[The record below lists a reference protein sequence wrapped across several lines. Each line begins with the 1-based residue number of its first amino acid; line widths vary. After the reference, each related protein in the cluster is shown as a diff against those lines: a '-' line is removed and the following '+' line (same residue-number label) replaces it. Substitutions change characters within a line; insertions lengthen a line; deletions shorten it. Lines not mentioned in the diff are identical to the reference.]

1 MEKTIGILGSTG
13 SIGVQALD
21 VIRNLKNFKI
31 EALTTNLNINL
42 LEQQIRE
49 FKPKIVCVMDYDK
62 AIFLKQQIKDLKTKV
77 VFGKEGLLEITSLS
91 KINFIINSL
100 VGNIGLEPTICAI
113 MFKKDIALAN
123 KETLVSAGEFV
134 MNEAKKNNVNI
145 YPIDS
150 EHSAI
155 FQCLQG
161 NLNKDV
167 KKIILTASG
176 GPFRDFLNLKDVT
189 LEQALKHPNWSMGKK
204 ITIDSATLM
213 NKGLEVIE
221 AKWLFDLEPSQI
233 DVVVHRQSIVH
244 SMVEFNDSSVI
255 AQLGTPDMKV
265 PIQYALTYPNRIKN
279 DFPKLDLVKIGTLTF
294 ENPNYKLF
302 PTLNY
307 AFNALKQGGTMP
319 AVLNASNEV
328 AVLKFLN
335 KKISFIEIFDIIK
348 KTMDAHT
355 IKKEYTLQDVFIAD
369 NWARDYALNL

>member
-31 EALTTNLNINL
+31 EALTTNLNINF

>member
-113 MFKKDIALAN
+113 KFKKDIALAN

-348 KTMDAHT
+348 KTMDAHI